1 MKAVKIQKTG
11 GPEVLEVQEITLRK
25 PVNDEVLIEHTAI
38 GLNYIDTYHRSG
50 LYPLTMPAGLGME
63 ASGII
68 KEIGPEVKNFSVG
81 DKVAYSAVPLGA
93 YSTHRIYK
101 TNNLVKVPNN
111 VDLTLAATLM
121 TKGLT
126 TYYLLHKTY
135 PVSPGETILFHAAAG
150 GVGQIFCQWAK
161 SLNVKVIGTVGS
173 EEKVELAKKNGCDE
187 VINYSKEDFA
197 KKVMKLTD
205 GKGLPVVYD
214 GVGKSTFEKSLECL
228 KTRGTMVSFG
238 NASGSLE
245 PIDVTKMLQPKG
257 LFFVRPSMGQY
268 LTTSKELN
276 EASKTLFEKVSSGKV
291 KVQIF
296 KKYKLDNV
304 QQAHIDLEA
313 RKTTAVATSFTVA
326 KRPKGI
332 LLSIVFINFLS
343 LKNFFTSGVLTNVGH
358 TVFTR
363 IFSLAKS
370 IAMPFV
376 RPSIPNFVIL

>member
-1 MKAVKIQKTG
+1 MMKAVTISKTG
-11 GPEVLEVQEITLRK
+11 GPEVLELKEINLGK
-25 PVNDEVLIEHTAI
+25 PGPDEVLIEHVAI

-50 LYPLTMPAGLGME
+50 LYPIQLPSGIGAE

-68 KEIGPEVKNFSVG
+68 KEVGSNVKDFKVD
-81 DKVAYSAVPLGA
+81 DKISYAGIPLGA
-93 YSTHRIYK
+93 YSSHRIYPTK
-101 TNNLVKVPNN
+101 NLVKVPQNI
-111 VDLTLAATLM
+111 DLEIAATLM

-126 TYYLLHKTY
+126 TFYLLHKTY
-135 PVSPGETILFHAAAG
+135 LASPGETVLFHAAAG

-161 SLNVKVIGTVGS
+161 SIGVKIIGTVGND
-173 EEKVELAKKNGCDE
+173 EKVELAKKNGCDE

-268 LTTSKELN
+268 LSTKEELN
-276 EASKTLFEKVSSGKV
+276 EASKMLFEKISSGKV
-291 KVQIF
+291 EIEIF
-296 KKYKLDNV
+296 KKYKLDDV
-304 QQAHIDLEA
+304 QQAHIDLES
-313 RKTTAVATSFTVA
+313 RKIVGPAV
-326 KRPKGI
+326 
-332 LLSIVFINFLS
+332 IV
-343 LKNFFTSGVLTNVGH
+343 
-358 TVFTR
+358 
-363 IFSLAKS
+363 
-370 IAMPFV
+370 P
-376 RPSIPNFVIL
+376 